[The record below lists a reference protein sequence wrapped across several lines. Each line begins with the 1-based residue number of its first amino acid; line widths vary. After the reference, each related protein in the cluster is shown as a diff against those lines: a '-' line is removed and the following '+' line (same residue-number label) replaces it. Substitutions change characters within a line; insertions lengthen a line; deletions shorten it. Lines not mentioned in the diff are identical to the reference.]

1 MRSETIWR
9 RAGSDSVRAIRFAPL
24 LAIALLAPVDAA
36 SRNVTFRTDDGVT
49 IAGTWY
55 EPATR
60 SGPAV
65 ILVHM
70 LHRSRRD
77 WDALASR
84 LSAEGIGTLT
94 FDLRGHGESTGSLP
108 ADGGFAGFE
117 QDLAAARRFVATRP
131 DVAGRRIG
139 VAGASLGA
147 ALAALDA
154 AQGSTVASVALLS
167 ASTEYRGLRI
177 DAALKKYPGRVL
189 LVYSDD
195 DPYAQRSARDLIKLQ
210 GPGGATREPLT
221 LHQAGH
227 GTNMLTADP
236 TLIPA
241 LVDWFKKTL

>member
-1 MRSETIWR
+1 MT
-9 RAGSDSVRAIRFAPL
+9 FLL
-24 LAIALLAPVDAA
+24 LAGALLPPPAGAA
-36 SRNVTFRTDDGVT
+36 GRNVTFRTDDGVT

-70 LHRSRRD
+70 LHRSRHD
-77 WDALASR
+77 WDALATR
-84 LSAEGIGTLT
+84 LSAEGIGALT
-94 FDLRGHGESTGSLP
+94 FDLRGHGDSSGSLP
-108 ADGGFAGFE
+108 ADGGYAGFE
-117 QDLAAARRFVATRP
+117 QDVAAARRFVGTRP
-131 DVAGRRIG
+131 DAADRRVG
-139 VAGASLGA
+139 LAGASLGA
-147 ALAALDA
+147 ALAALEA
-154 AQGSTVASVALLS
+154 AQSSTVSSVALLS

-210 GPGGATREPLT
+210 GPSGATREPLA

-227 GTNMLTADP
+227 GTNMLTADAS
-236 TLIPA
+236 LIPA
-241 LVDWFKKTL
+241 LVDWFKRTL